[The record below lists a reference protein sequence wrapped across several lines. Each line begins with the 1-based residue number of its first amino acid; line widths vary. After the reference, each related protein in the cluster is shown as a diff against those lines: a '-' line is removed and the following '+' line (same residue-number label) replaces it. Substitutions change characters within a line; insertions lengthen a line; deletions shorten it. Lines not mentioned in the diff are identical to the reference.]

1 MRVLVAGSSGLIG
14 TALVQHLT
22 ERGHSVTRLVRSVD
36 VSGEKDAPADSRV
49 GNIEWEPAVGILDR
63 DVLARAGPFDAAVN
77 LAGAGIGDRRWSTA
91 RKQAILASRTAATR
105 LLANSL
111 AALSHPP
118 STLVNASAVGFYGDG
133 GDRELTEHSSSGSGF
148 LAAVCRAWEAATA
161 PASDAGIRTVVLRSG
176 IVLTARG
183 GALARQLPLFRL
195 GVGGRLGRGSQYRS
209 WITLRDEVRVILH
222 CLEDSSLRGPVNA
235 TAPHPVTDAEFAN
248 ALGDALGRPA
258 VLAVPGFAL
267 RVALGNGDGDRA
279 PADRP
284 ARPPRRALDA
294 RLPLLRRSH
303 RRRPPV
309 GAVGPGLSG
318 RRAAA
323 EPPDRVPVRCRRPER
338 ALPPQGDFQS

>member
-14 TALVQHLT
+14 SALVEHLT
-22 ERGHSVTRLVRSVD
+22 ERGHSVTRLVRSTD
-36 VSGEKDAPADSRV
+36 ASGGMPARSEGRTQ
-49 GNIEWEPAVGILDR
+49 NIEWEPAAGALDL
-63 DVLARAGPFDAAVN
+63 DALTRAGPFDAAVN

-91 RKQAILASRTAATR
+91 RKQTILASRTAATR
-105 LLANSL
+105 LLASSL
-111 AALSHPP
+111 AALADPP

-133 GDRELTEHSSSGSGF
+133 GDEELTEHSSSGSGF

-161 PASDAGIRTVVLRSG
+161 PASDAGIRTVLLRSG

-195 GVGGRLGRGSQYRS
+195 GVGGRLGRGRQYRS

-258 VLAVPGFAL
+258 LVAVPGFAL
-267 RVALGNGDGDRA
+267 QLALGKEMA
-279 PADRP
+279 SE
-284 ARPPRRALDA
+284 
-294 RLPLLRRSH
+294 LLLI
-303 RRRPPV
+303 
-309 GAVGPGLSG
+309 GQ
-318 RRAAA
+318 
-323 EPPDRVPVRCRRPER
+323 R
-338 ALPPQGDFQS
+338 ALPSALSTRAFPFSDEVIADALQWALADRG

>member
-36 VSGEKDAPADSRV
+36 GSGEKDAPADSRV

-248 ALGDALGRPA
+248 VLGDALGRPA
-258 VLAVPGFAL
+258 LLAVPGFAL
-267 RVALGNGDGDRA
+267 RVALGNQMA
-279 PADRP
+279 TE
-284 ARPPRRALDA
+284 
-294 RLPLLRRSH
+294 LLLI
-303 RRRPPV
+303 
-309 GAVGPGLSG
+309 GQ
-318 RRAAA
+318 
-323 EPPDRVPVRCRRPER
+323 R
-338 ALPPQGDFQS
+338 ALPAALSTRAFPFSDEVIADALQWALSDRG